1 MNTEQLLKEL
11 SQQTCPREV
20 DVVDAVM
27 AQVRQRPYLMPR
39 RNTTLVRRIAL
50 SVAAV
55 AAVAIIAVP
64 ALMPRSVND
73 AQLDDMFAYVQDYDY
88 FYHVESAANP
98 IEYLYEDIEDA
109 NE

>member
-98 IEYLYEDIEDA
+98 IEYLYEDIEDS

>member
-64 ALMPRSVND
+64 ALMPRSGND
-73 AQLDDMFAYVQDYDY
+73 DQLDDMFAYVQDYDY

-98 IEYLYEDIEDA
+98 IEYLYEDIEDS

>member
-27 AQVRQRPYLMPR
+27 AQVRQRPYLMPK

-98 IEYLYEDIEDA
+98 IEYLYEDIEDS

>member
-64 ALMPRSVND
+64 ALMPRSDND

-98 IEYLYEDIEDA
+98 IEYLYEDIEDS

>member
-50 SVAAV
+50 SVAAI

-98 IEYLYEDIEDA
+98 IEYLYEDIEDS